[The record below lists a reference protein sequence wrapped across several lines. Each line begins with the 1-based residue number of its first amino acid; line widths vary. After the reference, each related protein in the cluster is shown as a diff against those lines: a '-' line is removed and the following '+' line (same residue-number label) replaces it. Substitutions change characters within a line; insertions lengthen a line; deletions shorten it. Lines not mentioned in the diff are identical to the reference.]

1 MRMWKLSSSLYF
13 VLQVQQRV
21 DQAKEAKEQAVD
33 LKDETVRGGL
43 PLFKLRSKE
52 DRLKWQKLVSSL
64 GWIDWLNV

>member
-1 MRMWKLSSSLYF
+1 MSMWKLFSSLHC

-21 DQAKEAKEQAVD
+21 DKAKEVKEQAVD
-33 LKDETVRGGL
+33 LKDETVRGAL

-64 GWIDWLNV
+64 GLKA